1 MWRISIFLLST
12 VSLAAGIVLMF
23 PKIDLEN
30 APIDFFYFDHGNATE
45 VTVVFK
51 DEDHP
56 NGFLDPLYDL
66 YRLAKWGRIK
76 DIETFYIY
84 EDKVIFPD
92 DYASVTSFYQTEDLH
107 THAEIPLDEFQ
118 RVDGKIVVYVNTWN
132 HMFSNKPL
140 PDLEYVPFIFKP
152 KIGTRDDAEK
162 IYSIYK

>member
-1 MWRISIFLLST
+1 VWKIPVFLIGTTILGIS
-12 VSLAAGIVLMF
+12 VVLMF

-30 APIDFFYFDHGNATE
+30 APIDFFYFDHGNAFE
-45 VTVVFK
+45 ITVVFK

-56 NGFLDPLYDL
+56 NKFLDPLYDL
-66 YRLAKWGRIK
+66 YRLMKWGRIK

-84 EDKVIFPD
+84 RDKVVFPD
-92 DYASVTSFYQTEDLH
+92 DYASVTSFYQTKNLR

-118 RVDGKIVVYVNTWN
+118 KFDGKIAVYVNTWN

-140 PDLEYVPFIFKP
+140 PGLEYVPFIFKP
-152 KIGTRDDAEK
+152 KIGTRSDAEK